1 MIMALQGHP
10 NLIMRKCIIW
20 QCFYFRVKGLE
31 NLYLNISVTQKVSVY
46 KFIKVTSIHFN
57 FFLNSAFALN
67 ATILL
72 KHTSICQIRSQ
83 QRRLASCVN
92 LITYFNCLQAVLIQ
106 INPIPDKKR

>member
-20 QCFYFRVKGLE
+20 QCLE

-46 KFIKVTSIHFN
+46 KFIKVTSIQFN